1 MDEAFMT
8 APEAT
13 IGTMG
18 VRFWLDFTRY
28 F

>member
-1 MDEAFMT
+1 MVMDEAFVD

-18 VRFWLDFTRY
+18 VRFWLDFTR
-28 F
+28 